1 MSDLLRNFLQF
12 LGSMDW
18 PAIAQIAQGVAG
30 IWIAIIATIALNTWR
45 RQIKAQKHIDFIDEL
60 TDTIHA
66 FILSMSAPVSSLEFA
81 KIGIDSYAGIHDEHD
96 ESEDIKNPGAV
107 AFIKKRGKST
117 REDIREHLDAV
128 RPILSKMKS
137 LVVKGQVLG
146 IKNYSKC
153 QNACSMLEWSY
164 NQIEAFSSIIGDPHL
179 NWNHPDVQQVLDRV
193 LSIDP
198 ERIESNLAEQNSEFL
213 LFAREAYDKILK

>member
-18 PAIAQIAQGVAG
+18 PAIAQGVAG
-30 IWIAIIATIALNTWR
+30 IWMAIIATIALNMWR
-45 RQIKAQKHIDFIDEL
+45 RQTKAQKHIDFMDEL

-66 FILSMSAPVSSLEFA
+66 FILSMSAPVSSLKFA
-81 KIGIDSYAGIHDEHD
+81 KIGIDSYAGIHDQ
-96 ESEDIKNPGAV
+96 SEDIKNPEAV

-117 REDIREHLDAV
+117 RDDIREHLDAV

-137 LVVKGQVLG
+137 LVAKGQVFG
-146 IKNYSKC
+146 IENYSKC

-164 NQIEAFSSIIGDPHL
+164 NQIEVFSSIIGDPHL
-179 NWNHPDVQQVLDRV
+179 NWNHPNVQQVLDKV

-213 LFAREAYDKILK
+213 LFARQAYDKILK